1 MLITVKNKYA
11 RLYNDSVE
19 LGLQRYLKP
28 ERLDGND
35 LYFCEQCQCKVEADR
50 FVKFIKLP
58 KLLGLMLQRFTFDYV
73 TASRQKLN
81 DEVRFPWVLNMNDFM
96 DGYEGIPV
104 KLAEEKEGVEFE

>member
-28 ERLDGND
+28 ERLDGNN